1 MKHFLHYIEDAIRN
15 NWDKPA
21 ISNYGAKTYTFGE
34 IAANAAKLQIL
45 FDKCGIKEGDHV
57 AIAARNSAEWCIAFI
72 AIASCKAVVVPL
84 LPDFLPE
91 NIAQLTKLSDSKLLL
106 VDANI
111 LNGLKRSNSLEK
123 LADEKGFVGVVDIV
137 SYEPIIG
144 CDTLANVTKE
154 DLDALYNK
162 EYPVGFSV
170 ADLNYPQDGLDDL
183 SVISYTS
190 GTSSSPKGVMLPAR
204 SLSANVEIARKLV
217 PVAVNEPGNTLS
229 ILPLAHIF
237 GLAFDFLLLFSCGCH
252 INIFTEK
259 PVPARLLRA
268 LADVKPFIFLTVPLL
283 IEKIFRSKVIPTLN
297 KPVMRFLTSI
307 PE

>member
-1 MKHFLHYIEDAIRN
+1 M
-15 NWDKPA
+15 
-21 ISNYGAKTYTFGE
+21 
-34 IAANAAKLQIL
+34 
-45 FDKCGIKEGDHV
+45 
-57 AIAARNSAEWCIAFI
+57 
-72 AIASCKAVVVPL
+72 

-91 NIAQLTKLSDSKLLL
+91 NIAHLTKLSDSKLLL

-123 LADEKGFVGVVDIV
+123 LSDGNGFIGVVDIV

-144 CDTLANVTKE
+144 CDTLINVTKE
-154 DLDALYNK
+154 ELDALYNK
-162 EYPVGFSV
+162 EYPAGFSV
-170 ADLNYPQDGLDDL
+170 ADLGYPQDGLDDL

-204 SLSANVEIARKLV
+204 SLSANVEIGRKLV
-217 PVAVNEPGNTLS
+217 PIAVNEPGNTLS

-259 PVPARLLRA
+259 PVPARLLKA

-297 KPVMRFLTSI
+297 KPAMRFLTSI
-307 PE
+307 PGVRQLIFKKVRDTIIATFGGNLAKAGFFIGGAPLDCKEIQPVHPKGDQPWVFIGRTEYV